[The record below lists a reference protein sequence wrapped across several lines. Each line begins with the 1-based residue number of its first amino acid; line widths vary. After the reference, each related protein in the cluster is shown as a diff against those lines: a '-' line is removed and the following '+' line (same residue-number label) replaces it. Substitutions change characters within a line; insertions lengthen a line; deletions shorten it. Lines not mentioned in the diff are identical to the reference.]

1 MRRIEP
7 AGDEMELAWRL
18 RRALL
23 TVIFLAVQPARRASR
38 DDLIGALWPEAS
50 AAAVNRNF
58 HPTLTDARR
67 TLAGGTLA
75 GGVPAGARPGGLIVL
90 SHGIYILSPEAD
102 WNVDIERYR
111 RQIEAGRV
119 LREASPVRALE
130 VWESAWKLHHGP
142 FLAGFDAPW
151 IDPWRD
157 ALKRDH
163 QQLLKDLG
171 ELAIELDQTTL
182 ALDAYRSVLLE
193 EPYEEHI
200 HIKLMELYADQG
212 RRDLVRKQYVR
223 LQEHL
228 KEIGI
233 EPLESTQSNYHR
245 LMR

>member
-1 MRRIEP
+1 MVRRVEP
-7 AGDEMELAWRL
+7 EGDQTELAWRL

-23 TVIFLAVQPARRASR
+23 TVVFLAVQPARRASR
-38 DDLIGALWPEAS
+38 DDLVGAVWPEAS
-50 AAAVNRNF
+50 AEAVGRNF

-67 TLAGGTLA
+67 TLSGRI
-75 GGVPAGARPGGLIVL
+75 PAGRTPAERGGLIVF
-90 SHGIYILSPEAD
+90 SHGIYMLSPVAE
-102 WNVDIERYR
+102 WNLDVERYR
-111 RQIEAGRV
+111 RHIEAGLA
-119 LREASPVRALE
+119 LREASPARALE

-151 IDPWRD
+151 IDQWRD
-157 ALKRDH
+157 ALRRDH
-163 QQLLKDLG
+163 QQLLKNLG
-171 ELAIELDQTTL
+171 ELARQLDQTTL

-200 HIKLMELYADQG
+200 HIKLMELYAGQG

-233 EPLESTQSNYHR
+233 EPQESSQGSYHR